1 MPADASLTSA
11 PSARHGSAQNPYP
24 CHTADK
30 PPGDAGFIDHG
41 YCRNSLDALT
51 GSTDPRCPAGCKHKA
66 PAGVV
71 ARFDKQ
77 FMWRGAAA
85 AAKWAR
91 QQKEKQK

>member
-1 MPADASLTSA
+1 MTFALHHGDCLEVLRGMAD
-11 PSARHGSAQNPYP
+11 
-24 CHTADK
+24 
-30 PPGDAGFIDHG
+30 
-41 YCRNSLDALT
+41 NSVDALT